1 MFRDGSEQGDF
12 RKSLQAFHQAHAQ
25 LGRSRGDRSTGG
37 CSGPCGRRRNA
48 DARQREQQPTRCGD
62 AAVEGGEQATD
73 QESGQERDRRRG
85 EHPQVEVVEGLD
97 VGDDAVEDVPAAE
110 APQPGRGERLDA
122 PVEPHPQA
130 FEDPEGGLVGEDSLG
145 VAGRRSQ
152 DGEEAH
158 PDAGQEKV
166 EQDRCRRRKAGN
178 GRGRNEPPRKR
189 HEPHG
194 PGTGRQQAGQAAESQ
209 TAEMPA
215 DDGCKRAE
223 LLESF

>member
-1 MFRDGSEQGDF
+1 MPPSKAASRPQTRKETSE
-12 RKSLQAFHQAHAQ
+12 S
-25 LGRSRGDRSTGG
+25 
-37 CSGPCGRRRNA
+37 
-48 DARQREQQPTRCGD
+48 
-62 AAVEGGEQATD
+62 
-73 QESGQERDRRRG
+73 DRRRR

-97 VGDDAVEDVPAAE
+97 VGNDAVEDIPAAE

-122 PVEPHPQA
+122 AVEPHPQA
-130 FEDPEGGLVGEDSLG
+130 FEDPEGGLVSEDPLG

-152 DGEEAH
+152 DGEETH

-178 GRGRNEPPRKR
+178 RRGRNEPPRKR

-194 PGTGRQQAGQAAESQ
+194 RTGRHQAGQGAEDQAA
-209 TAEMPA
+209 AVAA

-223 LLESF
+223 LLEAFCHQDSAFP